1 MSKMNKYSGAEK
13 LAILHELETGQT
25 TITDILEK
33 YDINEGTFY
42 TWRLRYQL
50 YGYEGLEITCLRI

>member
-25 TITDILEK
+25 TI
-33 YDINEGTFY
+33 
-42 TWRLRYQL
+42 
-50 YGYEGLEITCLRI
+50 RIF